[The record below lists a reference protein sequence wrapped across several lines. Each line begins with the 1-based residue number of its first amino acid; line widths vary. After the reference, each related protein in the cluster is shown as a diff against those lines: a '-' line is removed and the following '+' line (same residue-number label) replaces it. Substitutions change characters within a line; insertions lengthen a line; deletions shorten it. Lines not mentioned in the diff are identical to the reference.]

1 MQLIANRWDLE
12 GARVE
17 GRYMGDY
24 PFIGTVT
31 ESRVCYGGEV
41 KHTVRVDEP
50 LIVFG
55 ATRKLIMVFHDQIE
69 HLKEIRS

>member
-1 MQLIANRWDLE
+1 MRFIANRWDLV

-24 PFIGTVT
+24 PFTGTVT

-41 KHTVRVDEP
+41 KHTVAVDTP
-50 LIVFG
+50 LEVFG
-55 ATRKLIMVFHDQIE
+55 AKRDLVMVFHDQLE
-69 HLKEIRS
+69 FLKENA

>member
-1 MQLIANRWDLE
+1 MTNSWHIE

-24 PFIGTVT
+24 PFTGTVV

-41 KHTVRVDEP
+41 KHTVQVDEP

-55 ATRKLIMVFHDQIE
+55 ATRERIMVFHDQINMILE
-69 HLKEIRS
+69 NA